1 MKGRKDIDVMSTV
14 GSWRT
19 PGTTANTLNSFL
31 TTLLRVAGQGD
42 SDACWFPTVIFRRV
56 LLAQGFGRG
65 SSADNL
71 PDTLWFSPCG

>member
-1 MKGRKDIDVMSTV
+1 MFMSSA
-14 GSWRT
+14 GGWRT